1 VLFVLSD
8 DGTKILLNYNL
19 VGDTYVTDRVF
30 RSAVLMLGEGR
41 QERSVRLDN
50 LRYDVSESANTSRD
64 GAAPGE
70 SAGGNR

>member
-1 VLFVLSD
+1 
-8 DGTKILLNYNL
+8 
-19 VGDTYVTDRVF
+19 
-30 RSAVLMLGEGR
+30 LMLGEGR